1 MLLLQ
6 PLGVHPHAAIEHACT
21 QHAATSDADP
31 VVEAVVDG
39 AQVQVVGFDDAKV
52 AFDGIWRFRFV
63 VMSAKGYPVGY
74 QSV

>member
-1 MLLLQ
+1 MLLIQ
-6 PLGVHPHAAIEHACT
+6 PLGVHPHAATEHACT
-21 QHAATSDADP
+21 QHTATSDADP

-39 AQVQVVGFDDAKV
+39 AQVQVVRFDDAKV
-52 AFDGIWRFRFV
+52 AFDGIWRFRLV